1 MKTSKLF
8 LFLIIVAILL
18 SACSNNTTTTAS
30 TETLTD
36 STDEII
42 EEATYLF
49 RNPPE
54 TVDFHGIQLVK
65 EEIPSWLLNEVIDTH
80 KSTCDIWPEAELV
93 NCICGHI
100 SNYLV
105 GSFEI
110 HEISS
115 STEEPTLFEIH
126 ETSSSTEEPTLF
138 VSYNSETRR
147 LIVGQTICDIDKP
160 TVNIDGMDTKS
171 INELEHEEGF
181 DWVLKIIEKI
191 NDPNQ
196 SSTAA
201 EKNATASRFR
211 IFCDYMEKGW
221 GSVEGAAQESLLT
234 LIPTE
239 EGSWR
244 SAFWT
249 KGHKHYIEVLASEND
264 EEGFPTT
271 RKIQV
276 DGEAISLLPD
286 KVVEEDFS
294 PTTAIKIW
302 GQEYTDSKEYSN
314 MEVFCDKKGT
324 FFTMSTDLQVYT
336 SPWNLGETYWL
347 PTSYYPAFGDKPVY
361 KIENNLYLV
370 ASETKAEI
378 FFCYERGFFGEFGAE
393 KRYEIEFQDEVIIFG
408 GTNSV
413 NEVFV
418 ASPGKSLIWKIQP
431 RRVSVAKCDQV
442 VATETRVFLLEK
454 NMLYKVARKK
464 YDSLIWD
471 DYMGVVTEKSLSF
484 EDVVTWGE
492 DHTALRKKEGIEI
505 STEYENDII
514 VLSDKN
520 TGTRA
525 RIFCSN

>member
-8 LFLIIVAILL
+8 LFLIIVAVLL

-36 STDEII
+36 STGEII
-42 EEATYLF
+42 EEAAYPF

-54 TVDFHGIQLVK
+54 TVDFHGIPLVK
-65 EEIPSWLLNEVIDTH
+65 EEIPSWLDEVIVNH

-93 NCICGHI
+93 NRICGHI
-100 SNYLV
+100 SNYSV
-105 GSFEI
+105 ESFEI

-115 STEEPTLFEIH
+115 STEA
-126 ETSSSTEEPTLF
+126 PTLF
-138 VSYNSETRR
+138 VSYNSGTRR
-147 LIVGQTICDIDKP
+147 LIVGQTVCDIDKP
-160 TVNIDGMDTKS
+160 TVSIDGMDTKS
-171 INELEHEEGF
+171 INELEREEGF

-201 EKNATASRFR
+201 EQNATANRFR
-211 IFCDYMEKGW
+211 IFCDYLEKGW
-221 GSVEGAAQESLLT
+221 GSIEGAAQESLLT

-249 KGHKHYIEVLASEND
+249 KGHKHYIEVLASEDD

-294 PTTAIKIW
+294 LTTAIKIW

-314 MEVFCDKKGT
+314 MEVFCDKRGT

-336 SPWNLGETYWL
+336 SPWNLGETYWS
-347 PTSYYPAFGDKPVY
+347 PTTYYPAFGDKPVY

-378 FFCYERGFFGEFGAE
+378 FFCCEWGFFDEFGAK
-393 KRYEIEFQDEVIIFG
+393 KRCEIEFQDEVIIFG

-418 ASPGKSLIWKIQP
+418 ASPEKGLVWKIQP
-431 RRVSVAKCDQV
+431 KRVSVARCDQV
-442 VATETRVFLLEK
+442 VATETHVFLLEK

-464 YDSLIWD
+464 DDSSIWD
-471 DYMGVVTEKSLSF
+471 SCMEDVIENSLSF
-484 EDVVTWGE
+484 EDVVTWGQ
-492 DHTALRKKEGIEI
+492 DHTVLRKKEGIEI
-505 STEYENDII
+505 STEYKNDII
-514 VLSDKN
+514 VLSDKK

-525 RIFCSN
+525 RIFCPN

>member
-8 LFLIIVAILL
+8 LFLIIVVLL

-36 STDEII
+36 STGEII
-42 EEATYLF
+42 EGADYLF

-65 EEIPSWLLNEVIDTH
+65 GEIPSWLNEAIIDH
-80 KSTCDIWPEAELV
+80 KSTCDMWPEAELV
-93 NCICGHI
+93 NLICGHI
-100 SNYLV
+100 SNYSVESLEV
-105 GSFEI
+105 
-110 HEISS
+110 HEASS
-115 STEEPTLFEIH
+115 STEEPVESFEVH
-126 ETSSSTEEPTLF
+126 EASSSTEEPVVF
-138 VSYNSETRR
+138 ISYNAITRR
-147 LIVGQTICDIDKP
+147 LVVGKTICDIDKP
-160 TVNIDGMDTKS
+160 TVDIAGMNDKPIS
-171 INELEHEEGF
+171 DLKYEEGF

-211 IFCDYMEKGW
+211 IFCDYFEKGW
-221 GSVEGAAQESLLT
+221 GSIEEAAQESLLT

-244 SAFWT
+244 NAFWT
-249 KGHKHYIEVLASEND
+249 KGHKHYIEVLASEDD

-276 DGEAISLLPD
+276 DGEVISLLPD

-294 PTTAIKIW
+294 LTTAIKIW
-302 GQEYTDSKEYSN
+302 GQEYTDFKEYSK
-314 MEVFCDKKGT
+314 MEVLCDKRGT

-336 SPWNLGETYWL
+336 SPWDLGETRWFT
-347 PTSYYPAFGDKPVY
+347 TSYYPAFGDKPVY
-361 KIENNLYLV
+361 KIKDDLYLV
-370 ASETKAEI
+370 ASKTKAEVFLRYGREI
-378 FFCYERGFFGEFGAE
+378 FGEFGA
-393 KRYEIEFQDEVIIFG
+393 KKQYEIEFQDEVIIFG

-418 ASPGKSLIWKIQP
+418 ASPEKGLVWKIQP
-431 RRVSVAKCDQV
+431 RKVSMAKCDQV
-442 VATETRVFLLEK
+442 VATETHVFLLEK
-454 NMLYKVARKK
+454 NTLYKVARKK
-464 YDSLIWD
+464 DDSSIWD
-471 DYMGVVTEKSLSF
+471 SCMEDVIENSLSF
-484 EDVVTWGE
+484 EDVVTWGQ
-492 DHTALRKKEGIEI
+492 DHTALKKKEEIEI
-505 STEYENDII
+505 STEYENDVI

-520 TGTRA
+520 TGTQA
-525 RIFCSN
+525 RIFCLN